1 MILFSQLK
9 HLYLLF
15 AEQWKTTTIQTMIVL
30 SAPQSEAGYFVGVA
44 FGWQHMSVRETL
56 DKLEK

>member
-1 MILFSQLK
+1 MIPFSQLK

-30 SAPQSEAGYFVGVA
+30 SAPQNSREHLGVKVTYGDYFY
-44 FGWQHMSVRETL
+44 S
-56 DKLEK
+56 